1 VDLCVNVLVRPTR
14 ISPRQSGAARPC
26 SRARNSSQHGGAAGA
41 GGAAE
46 GGGAELRLLCI
57 GVPVLALAL
66 FLCCFAM
73 VAMLGWALSQLAT
86 LQDSVEEQGERPG
99 QCLEAM
105 LPSGA

>member
-1 VDLCVNVLVRPTR
+1 MSSSHLTPDGTGTIPGGSTETWKDKKRYLWLIGLV
-14 ISPRQSGAARPC
+14 
-26 SRARNSSQHGGAAGA
+26 
-41 GGAAE
+41 
-46 GGGAELRLLCI
+46 
-57 GVPVLALAL
+57 VPSLA
-66 FLCCFAM
+66 F